1 MSTRPRGI
9 SLAATSAVAAA
20 CLVLA
25 ACSSSSGS
33 SAGSQS
39 TADAG
44 TTTAPVTVNIGAVG
58 NMSVAALFVAVENGI
73 FLKYGIRAKLQLF
86 ANGAAVNKALQSGTV
101 QTTTAANTTIAE
113 AQSAGTD
120 EVMYAPVLG
129 DASTVYDDTPVA
141 IVASASSGIKAN
153 DPSSFIGKKV
163 GMFVGGTGN
172 DYVASYLADHNVP
185 ASKVT
190 FVNLPLAD
198 QLVAL
203 QKGEVSAIA
212 TAEPYGTQIM
222 DTMGSKA
229 VLIDRGGNVIAYG
242 VGLSAEKSY
251 IQSHASVIQKL
262 TDAMA
267 DADAYTT
274 SHLSEAGSTAA
285 NFISGLSVTIAQG
298 SVKTQVYDPRISGC
312 TLKGF
317 ALENQKLYNDK
328 SITTDVSAA
337 AMVDT
342 TFVQQAEKSYP
353 SFFSA
358 LKPIPSSCGSS

>member
-1 MSTRPRGI
+1 MFHRPRGI
-9 SLAATSAVAAA
+9 TLAATSAVAAA
-20 CLVLA
+20 CLAVA
-25 ACSSSSGS
+25 ACSSSGT
-33 SAGSQS
+33 SQS
-39 TADAG
+39 STSA
-44 TTTAPVTVNIGAVG
+44 TTSASAAPVTVNIGAVG

-73 FLKYGIRAKLQLF
+73 FLKYGIQAKLQLF

-101 QTTTAANTTIAE
+101 QATTAANTTIAE
-113 AQSAGTD
+113 AQAAGTQ
-120 EVMYAPVLG
+120 VQMFAPVLG

-172 DYVASYLADHNVP
+172 DYMSTYLADNKIA
-185 ASKVT
+185 ASQVT

-229 VLIDRGGNVIAYG
+229 VLIDRGGNLIAYG
-242 VGLSAEKSY
+242 VGLSAKTSY
-251 IQSHASVIQKL
+251 IASHGSIIQKL
-262 TDAMA
+262 TDAIA
-267 DADAYTT
+267 DADSYTST
-274 SHLSEAGSTAA
+274 HLAAAGSTAA
-285 NFISGLSVTIAQG
+285 NFISGLPVPIAQG

-317 ALENQKLYNDK
+317 ALENAKLYK
-328 SITTDVSAA
+328 SKAITSDVPAA
-337 AMVDT
+337 DMVDT

-353 SFFSA
+353 QFFSS
-358 LKPIPSSCGSS
+358 LKPIPASCGSA

>member
-1 MSTRPRGI
+1 MFTRPRGI
-9 SLAATSAVAAA
+9 SLAATSAAAAA

-25 ACSSSSGS
+25 ACGSSGS
-33 SAGSQS
+33 SSQGSAAAT
-39 TADAG
+39 TA
-44 TTTAPVTVNIGAVG
+44 APVTVNIGAVG

-120 EVMYAPVLG
+120 VEMYAPVLG

-153 DPSSFIGKKV
+153 DPASFIGKKI

-172 DYVASYLADHNVP
+172 DYIATYLADNKIP

-203 QKGEVSAIA
+203 QKGEVSAIS

-229 VLIDRGGNVIAYG
+229 VLVDRGGNLIAYG

-251 IQSHASVIQKL
+251 IDSHTAIIQKL

-274 SHLSEAGSTAA
+274 SHLAEAGSTAA
-285 NFISGLSVTIAQG
+285 NFISGLPVAIAQG

-328 SITTDVSAA
+328 SITTNVPAS

-353 SFFSA
+353 AFFSA
-358 LKPIPSSCGSS
+358 LKPIPASCGSA